1 MMLSLKKLFSGSV
14 DSDLGTEQTVANSI
28 GNVCFFI
35 TFLNSFF
42 DKKKLLSRF
51 RQDKK
56 LIFKTN

>member
-42 DKKKLLSRF
+42 DKKKTTEQVQAR
-51 RQDKK
+51 
-56 LIFKTN
+56 